1 MYLEHY
7 LDSIENLPCELQ
19 RNFQLMREL
28 DQRTEDKKAEIDSLA
43 AEYIASVKSMLP
55 EQRVEHI
62 KKIQNAYSKCKEYS
76 DDKVQLAMQTY
87 EMVDKHIRRLDA
99 DLARFEAD
107 LKDKLEASDFESPG
121 GRGLKK
127 GRSQKDKRGSRG
139 RGRRTS
145 EEDTP
150 KKKKLKGGSEFADT
164 ILSVHPSDVL
174 DMPVDP
180 NEPTYCLCHQVSYGE
195 MIGCDNPDC
204 PIEWFHFACVDL
216 TTKPKGKCRRKE
228 NRKEVGRSRSG
239 SRSRSA
245 ALPVSGY
252 HGCIF
257 SSPVSCGLVW
267 FDPTKMA
274 NELPEQNLGSMDQC
288 YSPVDTQAEQT
299 CRTTQDVKSQAIHLV
314 EGWSPGQESSPYQLR
329 QFTGSDADHDLAFF
343 ERIIPGGVITD
354 PEELKPF
361 NVDWLQSVR
370 GSSKLLLRPRT
381 TAEVSEILRYSN
393 ERNLAVNPQGGN
405 TGLVGGSVPV
415 FDEIILSTALMNQV
429 ISFDS
434 VSGILVCQAGC
445 ILENLNRYLE
455 ELDFIMPL
463 DLGAKGSCHIGGN
476 VATNAGGLRLLR
488 YGSLRGTVLGLE
500 VVLANG
506 SVLNC
511 LASLRK
517 DNTGYDLKQL
527 FIGSEG
533 TLGVITAVSILCPR
547 KPMAVNL
554 AFLGCQS
561 FSQILETFTTCKR
574 MLGEILSAYEF
585 MDDRCMKLVVSHLK
599 LSNPVTESPFFI
611 LIETSG
617 SNSTHDQEKLNN
629 FLECVMA
636 SGLVTDGTVA
646 TDDKKIKTLWA
657 LRERITEAL
666 TYDGYVFKYD
676 ISLPVEKLYDL
687 VIDTRVRLAR
697 SAKNVVGYG
706 HLGDGNLHL
715 NITAESYS
723 HSLLD
728 AIEPF
733 VYEWTAKYRGSI
745 SAEHG
750 LGFKK
755 KHYIQYRMQSLLRE
769 LSISTQTQTLWKE
782 ETSAGHSYMGSS
794 LDMKVHVE
802 NRWFIY
808 GTCHCSGNLY
818 ADL

>member
-1 MYLEHY
+1 
-7 LDSIENLPCELQ
+7 
-19 RNFQLMREL
+19 
-28 DQRTEDKKAEIDSLA
+28 
-43 AEYIASVKSMLP
+43 MLP
-55 EQRVEHI
+55 EERVEHL
-62 KKIQNAYSKCKEYS
+62 KKIQSAYSKCKEYS

-107 LKDKLEASDFESPG
+107 LKDKLEGSDFENPG
-121 GRGLKK
+121 SRSLKK

-195 MIGCDNPDC
+195 MIGCDNQDC

-216 TTKPKGKCRRKE
+216 TTKPKGKWVIMGISSAVPGCS
-228 NRKEVGRSRSG
+228 VWSR
-239 SRSRSA
+239 
-245 ALPVSGY
+245 
-252 HGCIF
+252 
-257 SSPVSCGLVW
+257 
-267 FDPTKMA
+267 
-274 NELPEQNLGSMDQC
+274 
-288 YSPVDTQAEQT
+288 QT
-299 CRTTQDVKSQAIHLV
+299 
-314 EGWSPGQESSPYQLR
+314 QLR
-329 QFTGSDADHDLAFF
+329 WLTSFHRRILAQQSVTSALGTLQQGKLPGAPTRVVSMPWGVSPRGRRVLHAASSSFQEVMLTSERYRVQRLPFSYVSDSDVAFF
-343 ERIIPGGVITD
+343 EHIMPGRVITN

-361 NVDWLQSVR
+361 NVDWLKSVQ
-370 GSSKLLLRPRT
+370 GCSKLMLKPQT
-381 TAEVSEILRYSN
+381 TAEVSQALRYCY

-415 FDEIILSTALMNQV
+415 FDEIILSTVLMNRI
-429 ISFDS
+429 ISFDE

-445 ILENLNRYLE
+445 ILEKLNEYVE
-455 ELDFIMPL
+455 EQGFIMPL

-500 VVLANG
+500 VVLADG
-506 SVLNC
+506 SPLDC

-533 TLGVITAVSILCPR
+533 TLGVITAVSILCPQ
-547 KPMAVNL
+547 KPKAVNL

-561 FSQILETFTTCKR
+561 FTKVLETFTTCR
-574 MLGEILSAYEF
+574 AMLGEILSACEF
-585 MDDRCMKLVVSHLK
+585 MDEKCMELVERHVK
-599 LSNPVTESPFFI
+599 LSSPVTGSPFYV

-617 SNSTHDQEKLNN
+617 SNSTHDEEKLNN
-629 FLECVMA
+629 FIEQAMT
-636 SGLVTDGTVA
+636 SGLVTNGTVA
-646 TDDKKIKTLWA
+646 TDDKKIKMLWS

-666 TYDGYVFKYD
+666 THDGYVYKYD
-676 ISLPVEKLYDL
+676 ISLPVGKLYDL
-687 VIDTRVRLAR
+687 VTDTRVWLGQ

-733 VYEWTAKYRGSI
+733 VYEWTARYNGSI

-755 KHYIQYRMQSLLRE
+755 KQFIKYSKPNEAVFLMQRFKAMLDPKGILNPYK
-769 LSISTQTQTLWKE
+769 TLP
-782 ETSAGHSYMGSS
+782 SS
-794 LDMKVHVE
+794 
-802 NRWFIY
+802 
-808 GTCHCSGNLY
+808 S
-818 ADL
+818 